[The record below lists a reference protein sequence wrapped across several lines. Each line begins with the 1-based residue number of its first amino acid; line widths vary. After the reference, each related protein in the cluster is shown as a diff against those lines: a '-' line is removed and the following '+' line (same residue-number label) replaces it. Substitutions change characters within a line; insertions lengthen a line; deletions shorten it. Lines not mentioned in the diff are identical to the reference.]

1 MLSGVCGGL
10 RGEGCGHPALW
21 LGELLLVHLRPE
33 PGRIGNESI
42 LLMLNISFMRMD
54 YAAGI
59 IYTNGDDKF

>member
-1 MLSGVCGGL
+1 MGWGG
-10 RGEGCGHPALW
+10 CPALC
-21 LGELLLVHLRPE
+21 LGELLLVHPRPE
-33 PGRIGNESI
+33 AGRISGESI

>member
-1 MLSGVCGGL
+1 MDTQPCGL
-10 RGEGCGHPALW
+10 VNP
-21 LGELLLVHLRPE
+21 LLVHLRPE
-33 PGRIGNESI
+33 PGRIGDESI